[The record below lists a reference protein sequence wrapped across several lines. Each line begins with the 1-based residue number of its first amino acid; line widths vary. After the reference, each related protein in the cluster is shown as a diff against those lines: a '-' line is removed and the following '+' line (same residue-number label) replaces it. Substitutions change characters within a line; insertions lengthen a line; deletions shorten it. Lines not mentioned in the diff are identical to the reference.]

1 MCTGAELLL
10 GAQIAGIGAKAGS
23 DIYGATRKP
32 KTPIQAVP
40 QKVPVQQ
47 AANPLADF
55 FQQMQRR
62 PSATPPF
69 NPSPDAFGGGGG
81 YPGSVYDV
89 F

>member
-1 MCTGAELLL
+1 MCAGPEL
-10 GAQIAGIGAKAGS
+10 AMIASAAIGAGGGIAKAKMTKRP
-23 DIYGATRKP
+23 INIAPVAPKP
-32 KTPIQAVP
+32 
-40 QKVPVQQ
+40 PVQQ
-47 AANPLADF
+47 PANPLADF

-69 NPSPDAFGGGGG
+69 NPSPDVFGGGGG